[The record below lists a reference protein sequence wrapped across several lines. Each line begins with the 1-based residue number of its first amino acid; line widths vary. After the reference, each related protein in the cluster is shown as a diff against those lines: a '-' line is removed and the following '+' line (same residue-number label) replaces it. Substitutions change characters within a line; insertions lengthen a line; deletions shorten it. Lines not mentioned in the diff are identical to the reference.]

1 VSDNGVVLFG
11 SSASLINLDAMLVS
25 GVVGSN
31 NYESLTSTSGKRSQ
45 YVVCD
50 DFTEIGE
57 NVNIKYVLVAITCIF
72 VRLSYMLI
80 SMLALAIA

>member
-1 VSDNGVVLFG
+1 MSDNGVVLFG
-11 SSASLINLDAMLVS
+11 SSASLINLDAMSVS

-31 NYESLTSTSGKRSQ
+31 NYESLTSTSGKHSQ

-57 NVNIKYVLVAITCIF
+57 NVNVKFVLVAIICIF